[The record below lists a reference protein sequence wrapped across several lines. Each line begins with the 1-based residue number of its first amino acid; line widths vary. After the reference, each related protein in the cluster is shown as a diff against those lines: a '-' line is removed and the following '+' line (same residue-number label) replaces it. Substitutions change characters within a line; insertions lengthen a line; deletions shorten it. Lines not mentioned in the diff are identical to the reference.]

1 MSKII
6 EQLKQQREKAKDT
19 FIENSFIKRN
29 CNIDAPCPDTDADLD
44 TIAELNQAIGILE
57 KSTME
62 KEQPNQNKEDDTRN
76 I

>member
-62 KEQPNQNKEDDTRN
+62 KEQPNQNKEDATRN